1 MWERTL
7 IGGLST
13 QDTDLLG
20 RLSVYFDNLEQR
32 LQAGQGWLIFNSGSD
47 RGARIVRF
55 ILGRLNLYRPF
66 VSFYHLPWRDFALH
80 AYVSSVALPKDA
92 SLVERDEEES
102 PRRREFAIASSVA
115 STTTFQLAHADLV
128 IVSNIHPVQLHETL
142 LLTETTVERS
152 ARRRAAIALT
162 PHDPW
167 ALADAFA
174 AVDPS
179 STTWRRFYDAMHA
192 TSLVAL

>member
-20 RLSVYFDNLEQR
+20 RLSVYFDSLEQR

-80 AYVSSVALPKDA
+80 ASLP
-92 SLVERDEEES
+92 
-102 PRRREFAIASSVA
+102 
-115 STTTFQLAHADLV
+115 
-128 IVSNIHPVQLHETL
+128 
-142 LLTETTVERS
+142 
-152 ARRRAAIALT
+152 
-162 PHDPW
+162 
-167 ALADAFA
+167 
-174 AVDPS
+174 
-179 STTWRRFYDAMHA
+179 
-192 TSLVAL
+192 